1 MNTPAWAPPMFGGAI
16 VAGVATAVISAYE
29 ITDCLRFQTRQ
40 GQCSGTIQQN
50 ALPLVA
56 GLAAVLGPIGGYFT
70 LNTALD
76 AGRIRQRID
85 EILPE
90 LPELPEPTEPAGDA
104 QAQAAWQL
112 RAEGMSQRAIAEQ
125 LGISR
130 SVVQRLLSS

>member
-1 MNTPAWAPPMFGGAI
+1 MFGGAI

-40 GQCSGTIQQN
+40 GQCSGAIQQN

-56 GLAAVLGPIGGYFT
+56 GLAAVLGPIGGFFT
-70 LNTALD
+70 LNTAL
-76 AGRIRQRID
+76 GRQPG
-85 EILPE
+85 ENTLSG
-90 LPELPEPTEPAGDA
+90 PEPGIEPEPAGDA

-130 SVVQRLLSS
+130 STVQRLLSS

>member
-1 MNTPAWAPPMFGGAI
+1 MFGGAI
-16 VAGVATAVISAYE
+16 VAGVAAAVISAYE

-40 GQCSGTIQQN
+40 GQCSGAIQQN

-56 GLAAVLGPIGGYFT
+56 GLAAVLGPIGGFFT

>member
-1 MNTPAWAPPMFGGAI
+1 MFGGAI

-56 GLAAVLGPIGGYFT
+56 GLAAVLGPIGGFFT
-70 LNTALD
+70 LNTAL
-76 AGRIRQRID
+76 GRQPGESTLARS
-85 EILPE
+85 
-90 LPELPEPTEPAGDA
+90 EPGIEPEPAGDA

-130 SVVQRLLSS
+130 SAVQRLLSL